1 MSETKINF
9 RSEAFIKY
17 FKNTGWLL
25 AEKLIRIFFGFTV
38 NILLVRYLGAE
49 DFGVFSYA
57 LSYVGLFTALATLGL
72 DSIITRELVN
82 RPHEKNKILGSVF
95 ILRLIGAST
104 AFILIFIMLT
114 VTGEN
119 AVNKTAILI
128 LSTGMFFQS
137 FYVIEYFFHSQIKGK
152 FVAIVQSSSIVIT
165 SLIKLYFIFSGA
177 SLISFIIVQAAEIM
191 IIAAG
196 FVLTFKFQ
204 KEKIFNWK
212 FDKIL
217 SIKLLK
223 DAWPLILAGVVVG
236 IYVRIDQIMIEKML
250 NSTEL
255 GFYAAAVRLCEVWY
269 FIPMVITTSL
279 FPAILNAKNSDEN
292 LYQSRLQKLYDL
304 MAFISIGIAL
314 PVTFL
319 SGFIMSTLYGS
330 EFIVGSTVLTIY
342 IWAGVPTFLGVA
354 SSQYLISENL
364 TKISFYRTTIGLIAN
379 IFLNLILIPK
389 YGINGAAYATLI
401 SYSIATL
408 SIGTN
413 KKTFPQLVLIIKS
426 LFFVSLLKFIVKY
439 GRKIFK

>member
-1 MSETKINF
+1 MSDTKINF

-25 AEKLIRIFFGFTV
+25 TEKLIRIFFGFTV

-82 RPHEKNKILGSVF
+82 RPNDKRKILGSVF

-104 AFILIFIMLT
+104 AFILILSILI
-114 VTGEN
+114 VTGESK
-119 AVNKTAILI
+119 VNTTAILI

-137 FYVIEYFFHSQIKGK
+137 FYVIEYFFHAQVKGK
-152 FVAIVQSSSIVIT
+152 FVAIVQSSSIIIT
-165 SLIKLYFIFSGA
+165 SLIKLYFIFTEA
-177 SLISFIIVQAAEIM
+177 SLIAFVIVQAAEII
-191 IIAAG
+191 IIAFG
-196 FVLTFKFQ
+196 FVLTYKFQ
-204 KEKIFNWK
+204 KEKIFDWK
-212 FDKIL
+212 FDKTI
-217 SIKLLK
+217 SINLLK

-250 NSTEL
+250 NSREL

-279 FPAILNAKNSDEN
+279 FPAILNAKKTDEN
-292 LYQSRLQKLYDL
+292 LYLNRMQKLYDL
-304 MAFISIGIAL
+304 MSIISIGIAL

-319 SGFIMSTLYGS
+319 SVFIMSTLYGN
-330 EFIVGSTVLTIY
+330 EFIIGSTVLTVY

-364 TKISFYRTTIGLIAN
+364 TKISFYRTSIGLIAN
-379 IFLNLILIPK
+379 IFLNLVLIPK

-401 SYSIATL
+401 SYTIATL

-426 LFFVSLLKFIVKY
+426 LFFVSIFNL
-439 GRKIFK
+439 IFKKKL